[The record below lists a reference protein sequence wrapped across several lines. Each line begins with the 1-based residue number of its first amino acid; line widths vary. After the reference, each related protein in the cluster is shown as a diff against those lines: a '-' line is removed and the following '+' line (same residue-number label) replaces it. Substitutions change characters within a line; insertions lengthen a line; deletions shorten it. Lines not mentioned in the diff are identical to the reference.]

1 MLKILTILGFAL
13 FISCIRVI
21 SLKKRGGGRMTRK
34 FWANFMEMSFPE
46 YLDLPT
52 DQRVILVQNGV
63 L

>member
-1 MLKILTILGFAL
+1 MHQSHF
-13 FISCIRVI
+13 VEE
-21 SLKKRGGGRMTRK
+21 GGGGGMTRK